1 MKPFSLYLYILL
13 VFISFVYDE
22 SCSFFK
28 YVTNLDY
35 VVRTVPTSSRDMA
48 V

>member
-35 VVRTVPTSSRDMA
+35 VVPTVPTSSRDMA